1 MRITLTVVVACLGL
15 GAFSAPSEAQ
25 VTTGTLSGPSDPQ
38 GTTQSSQGQSHL
50 SEVLVTATRR
60 TTNLQVTPEAISV
73 LSGLD
78 VDQRHLVD
86 MEDYLA
92 ELPGVSF
99 QGRGADSNTITIRGI
114 GLGSQLDPNSPVSS
128 YFGEVP
134 LTGLGNPANGNQAG
148 NGDLRM
154 VDIQRVEV
162 LRGPQGT
169 LYGSGSLGGTVRTI
183 PNAPDLR
190 SVEATVA
197 ANYSVTGSFDGE
209 NNMVQAVANAPLIEG
224 KLALRMVAYRFFDD
238 GYIHNVPVT
247 DPTPEVTAAVQAGA
261 FVQNKDHVGSD
272 LTDGVRVSALWQ
284 PTDALSATFTYT
296 NQRDHQDGMLAVQT
310 SLPGPYLQSRT
321 QVGDAGNSDEYIDAN
336 LSFSNIVL
344 KYDFSWGSFLDSTS
358 WVQDTA
364 DSDTELSF
372 YGPPFVGES
381 APNRLDT
388 HLFTDEVRFTSKFNG
403 PFQLLAGVY
412 YEDENSFNNLMILWS
427 GYPPPPASDY
437 FESIYSRD
445 IQKQKAAFGELSF
458 TPFEPL
464 TLTAGARVFRFESST
479 PLYTSLGMPQPQQGT
494 GASTSSWTGK
504 LDVAYKINKQLF
516 AYALWSQGFRKPI
529 LQSLPP
535 GLLNPDGT
543 VSFVDGINRVVP
555 TGLLKPDNVD
565 NYEIGVKFRSAD
577 ERLRA
582 SLTGFIINWHG
593 IPIVPSLT
601 TILGYGLYFNA
612 GEAKSKGVEFES
624 AAILP
629 DDLILQLSGSWVD
642 SVLAKSAPGLGNEGA
657 RLPGSAPYN
666 AHAGLEKRF
675 VISQRDAFV
684 RADYTFVSKYY
695 SQFQQTGF
703 SSGDYSLID
712 LTSGITVNNVEYG
725 LFVKNLLNRDDFT
738 WVDNIFAK
746 DLAYRLHPRIVGV
759 NFRLTIR

>member
-1 MRITLTVVVACLGL
+1 MHTTLMVVVACLGL
-15 GAFSAPSEAQ
+15 AAIPAPAEAQ
-25 VTTGTLSGPSDPQ
+25 VAGALPDPQ
-38 GTTQSSQGQSHL
+38 TATQPAQGDSQL
-50 SEVLVTATRR
+50 SQVLVTATRR
-60 TTNLQVTPEAISV
+60 TTDVQVTPEAISV
-73 LSGLD
+73 LSGIDLT
-78 VDQRHLVD
+78 QRHLVD

-183 PNAPDLR
+183 PNAPNLH
-190 SVEATVA
+190 SMEATVA
-197 ANYSVTGSFDGE
+197 ANYSVTGSLDGE
-209 NNMVQAVANAPLIEG
+209 NNMVQAVANAPLIDG

-238 GYIHNVPVT
+238 GYIHNVAVT
-247 DPTPEVTAAVQAGA
+247 DPTPEVTTAVQAGA
-261 FVQNKDHVGSD
+261 FVQNKNHVGSD

-284 PTDALSATFTYT
+284 PTGAFSATVTYA

-321 QVGDAGNSDEYIDAN
+321 LVGDAGNSDEYIDAN
-336 LSFSNIVL
+336 LSFSNVVL
-344 KYDFSWGSFLDSTS
+344 KYELPWGSFLNSTS
-358 WVQDTA
+358 WVEDVSG
-364 DSDTELSF
+364 SDTELSF
-372 YGPPFVGES
+372 YGAPFVGES
-381 APNRLDT
+381 APNKLDT
-388 HLFTDEVRFTSKFNG
+388 HLFTDELRFASKFSG
-403 PFQLLAGVY
+403 PLQLLGGVY
-412 YEDENSFNNLMILWS
+412 YEKENTFNNLMILWS
-427 GYPPPPASDY
+427 GYPPPPADDY

-445 IQKQKAAFGELSF
+445 IQKQRAAFGELSYS
-458 TPFEPL
+458 PFAPL
-464 TLTAGARVFRFESST
+464 TVTAGARVFRFESAT
-479 PLYTSLGMPQPQQGT
+479 PLYTSLGVPQPQQGT

-535 GLLNPDGT
+535 GISNPDGT

-565 NYEIGVKFRSAD
+565 NYEMGLKFRSTD
-577 ERLRA
+577 NRLQA
-582 SLTGFIINWHG
+582 SLTGFVINWHG

-601 TILGYGLYFNA
+601 SILGYGLYFNA
-612 GEAKSKGVEFES
+612 GEAKSKGVEFET

-642 SVLAKSAPGLGNEGA
+642 SVLAKSAPGLGNEGV

-675 VISQRDAFV
+675 VIGRRDAFV
-684 RADYTFVSKYY
+684 RADYTYVSKYY
-695 SQFQQTGF
+695 SQFQQTGQ
-703 SSGDYSLID
+703 SAGDYSLVD
-712 LTSGITVNNVEYG
+712 LTSGVTVNNVEYG
-725 LFVKNLLNRDDFT
+725 LFVKNLLNSDDFT

>member
-1 MRITLTVVVACLGL
+1 MRTTFQLVLACLGF
-15 GAFSAPSEAQ
+15 AAISAPSNAQ
-25 VTTGTLSGPSDPQ
+25 VTDSALSGPSDPQ
-38 GTTQSSQGQSHL
+38 TSTQLAQGPSQL
-50 SEVLVTATRR
+50 SQVLVTATRR
-60 TTNLQVTPEAISV
+60 TTDLQVTPEAISV
-73 LSGLD
+73 LSGIDLT
-78 VDQRHLVD
+78 QRHLVD

-183 PNAPDLR
+183 PNPPDLR
-190 SVEATVA
+190 KTEATVA
-197 ANYSVTGSFDGE
+197 ANYSFTGSLDGE
-209 NNMVQAVANAPLIEG
+209 NDMVQAVANAPLIQG

-238 GYIHNVPVT
+238 GYIHNVAVS
-247 DPTPEVTAAVQAGA
+247 DPTPQVTAAVDAGA

-284 PTDALSATFTYT
+284 PTDAFSATLTYA

-321 QVGDAGNSDEYIDAN
+321 LVGDAGNSDEYIDAN
-336 LSFSNIVL
+336 LTFSNVVL
-344 KYDFSWGSFLDSTS
+344 KYDLGWGSFLNSTS
-358 WVQDTA
+358 WVDDTSG
-364 DSDTELSF
+364 SDTELSF
-372 YGPPFVGES
+372 YGAPFVGES

-403 PFQLLAGVY
+403 PLQLLAGLY
-412 YEDENSFNNLMILWS
+412 YEKENTFNNLMILWS
-427 GYPPPPASDY
+427 GYPPPPADDY
-437 FESIYSRD
+437 FESINSRD
-445 IQKQKAAFGELSF
+445 IEKQRAAFGELSF
-458 TPFEPL
+458 TPFASL
-464 TLTAGARVFRFESST
+464 TLTAGARVFRFESAT
-479 PLYTSLGMPQPQQGT
+479 PLYTSLGAPQPQQGT
-494 GASTSSWTGK
+494 GAGTSNWTGK
-504 LDVAYKINKQLF
+504 LDAAYKINKQLF
-516 AYALWSQGFRKPI
+516 VYALWSQGFRKPI

-535 GLLNPDGT
+535 GISNPDGT
-543 VSFVDGINRVVP
+543 VSFVDGIDRVVP
-555 TGLLKPDNVD
+555 TGLLKPDSVD
-565 NYEIGVKFRSAD
+565 NYEMGLKFRSTD
-577 ERLRA
+577 NRLRA
-582 SLTGFIINWHG
+582 SLTGFVINWHG

-601 TILGYGLYFNA
+601 KILGYGLYFNA
-612 GEAKSKGVEFES
+612 GEAKSKGVEFET

-642 SVLAKSAPGLGNEGA
+642 SVLAKSAPGLGNDGA

-675 VISQRDAFV
+675 MVGGRDAFA
-684 RADYTFVSKYY
+684 RADYTYVGRYY
-695 SQFQQTGF
+695 SQFQQTG
-703 SSGDYSLID
+703 SPSGDYSLID
-712 LTSGITVNNVEYG
+712 LTSGITVNNVDYG
-725 LFVKNLLNRDDFT
+725 FFVKNLLNRDDFT
-738 WVDNIFAK
+738 WVDNVFGK

>member
-1 MRITLTVVVACLGL
+1 MRITLTAVVACLGL
-15 GAFSAPSEAQ
+15 AAIPTSSLAQ
-25 VTTGTLSGPSDPQ
+25 VATGTLADPADQ
-38 GTTQSSQGQSHL
+38 PASTRPAQAESQL
-50 SEVLVTATRR
+50 SQVLVTATRR
-60 TTNLQVTPEAISV
+60 TTDVQVTPEAISV
-73 LSGLD
+73 LSGMDLS
-78 VDQRHLVD
+78 QRHLVD

-183 PNAPDLR
+183 PNAPNLHT
-190 SVEATVA
+190 VEATVA

-209 NNMVQAVANAPLIEG
+209 NNMVQAVANAPLIQG

-238 GYIHNVPVT
+238 GYIHNVAVT
-247 DPTPEVTAAVQAGA
+247 DPTPEVTTAVAAGA
-261 FVQNKDHVGSD
+261 LVQNKDHVGSD

-284 PTDALSATFTYT
+284 PTDAFSATLTYA

-321 QVGDAGNSDEYIDAN
+321 LVGDAGNSDEYIDAN
-336 LSFSNIVL
+336 LSFSNVVL
-344 KYDFSWGSFLDSTS
+344 KYELPWGSFLNSTS
-358 WVQDTA
+358 WVEDVSG
-364 DSDTELSF
+364 SDTELSF
-372 YGPPFVGES
+372 YGAPFVGES

-388 HLFTDEVRFTSKFNG
+388 HLFTDEVRFASKFDG
-403 PFQLLAGVY
+403 PLQLLAGLY
-412 YEDENSFNNLMILWS
+412 YEKENTFNNLMILWS
-427 GYPPPPASDY
+427 GYPPPPADDY
-437 FESIYSRD
+437 FESINSRD
-445 IQKQKAAFGELSF
+445 IQKQRAAFGELSY
-458 TPFEPL
+458 TPFAPL

-479 PLYTSLGMPQPQQGT
+479 PLYTSLGLPQPQQGT

-504 LDVAYKINKQLF
+504 LDVAYKINQQLF

-529 LQSLPP
+529 LQQLPP
-535 GLLNPDGT
+535 GISNPDGT

-565 NYEIGVKFRSAD
+565 NYEMGVKFRSTD
-577 ERLRA
+577 NRLQA
-582 SLTGFIINWHG
+582 SLTGFVINWHG

-601 TILGYGLYFNA
+601 SILGYGLYFNA

-629 DDLILQLSGSWVD
+629 DDFILQLSASWVD
-642 SVLAKSAPGLGNEGA
+642 SVLAKSAPGLGNEGV

-675 VISQRDAFV
+675 VIGSRDAFV
-684 RADYTFVSKYY
+684 RADYTFVSRYY
-695 SQFQQTGF
+695 SQFQQTGA
-703 SSGDYSLID
+703 SSGNYSLID
-712 LTSGITVNNVEYG
+712 LTSGVTVNNIEYG
-725 LFVKNLLNRDDFT
+725 LFVKNLLNSDNFT

-746 DLAYRLHPRIVGV
+746 DIAYRLHPRIVGV
-759 NFRLTIR
+759 NFRVNIR